1 MSEIQFASGTKTVAP
16 VHRDAEQYHSLD
28 KVKKAIATLPMET
41 LNARLFSAHVMGG
54 CPMGENA
61 VKSVVNSKGRHHEV
75 ENLSI
80 FDGSVFPTSIAAN
93 PMESIFA
100 VTAKFATEL
109 AKVLV
114 M

>member
-1 MSEIQFASGTKTVAP
+1 
-16 VHRDAEQYHSLD
+16 
-28 KVKKAIATLPMET
+28 
-41 LNARLFSAHVMGG
+41 
-54 CPMGENA
+54 
-61 VKSVVNSKGRHHEV
+61 VVNSKGRHHEV

-100 VTAKFATEL
+100 VTAKFTKEL

>member
-1 MSEIQFASGTKTVAP
+1 MLWEAVLWVKT
-16 VHRDAEQYHSLD
+16 Q
-28 KVKKAIATLPMET
+28 
-41 LNARLFSAHVMGG
+41 LNRWL
-54 CPMGENA
+54 
-61 VKSVVNSKGRHHEV
+61 NSKGRHHEV

>member
-1 MSEIQFASGTKTVAP
+1 
-16 VHRDAEQYHSLD
+16 
-28 KVKKAIATLPMET
+28 
-41 LNARLFSAHVMGG
+41 
-54 CPMGENA
+54 MGENA
-61 VKSVVNSKGRHHEV
+61 AKSVVNSKGRHHEV

-80 FDGSVFPTSIAAN
+80 IDGSVFPTSIVAN
-93 PMESIFA
+93 PMKSFFA